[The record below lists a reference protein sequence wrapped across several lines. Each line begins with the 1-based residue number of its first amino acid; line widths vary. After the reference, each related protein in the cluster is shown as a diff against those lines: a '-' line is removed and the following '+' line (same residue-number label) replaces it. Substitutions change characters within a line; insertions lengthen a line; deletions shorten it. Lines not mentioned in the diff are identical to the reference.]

1 MKREINYTITQRE
14 AGMHILD
21 FLKSKGYSHQLITL
35 LKKTN
40 RGIQRNQV
48 WAYVNETLTPG
59 DCLTIIIEETET
71 SKIPPIAHPLSIVYE
86 DEDILVINK
95 DANMPIHPSL
105 HHYENTLANAVMYY
119 LADASFTFRCMN
131 RLDRDTTGLTIVAK
145 NLLAAAVLGQQ
156 IKNRTLHR
164 TYLAICSG
172 ATSAAGTINAPI
184 ARVDGSTIERMVD
197 YEKGEAAITHYRTL
211 SYDADK
217 ALSLVELQLET
228 GRTHQIRVHMKHIGH
243 PLIGDF
249 LYHPDMEYMARQAL
263 HSCALDFVHP
273 ITGQKMHLTSPL
285 PRDMKCL
292 FPSF

>member
-1 MKREINYTITQRE
+1 MR
-14 AGMHILD
+14 ILD
-21 FLKSKGYSHQLITL
+21 FLKRKGYSHQLITL
-35 LKKTN
+35 LKKTTC
-40 RGIQRNQV
+40 GIQRNHV
-48 WAYVNETLTPG
+48 WAYVNESLVAG
-59 DCLTIIIEETET
+59 DCLTILIEETDS
-71 SKIPPIAHPLSIVYE
+71 SKNILPVAHPLSIVYE
-86 DEDILVINK
+86 DEDILVIDK
-95 DANMPIHPSL
+95 DAHMPIHPSL
-105 HHYENTLANAVMYY
+105 HHYENTLANAVVSY
-119 LADASFTFRCMN
+119 LSDDTFTFRCMN
-131 RLDRDTTGLTIVAK
+131 RLDRDTTGLTIIAK

-156 IKNRTLHR
+156 IKSRSLHR
-164 TYLAICSG
+164 TYRAICTG
-172 ATSAAGTINAPI
+172 ATLPSGTIDAPI

-211 SYDADK
+211 AYDTDK
-217 ALSLVELQLET
+217 KLSLVELQLET